1 MGRGG
6 SAKLGRDV
14 QIKAT
19 MSTPITDAVQAALYF
34 ARYKES
40 NLSQYCW
47 ACDKMERE
55 LTDQDRERVCPQLA
69 AAARI
74 LADEVVRLRAEQQ
87 SQSIAL
93 SDCCEAPA
101 VVAGKPGST
110 QWYVCPQCCQPCDVF
125 IRTTNTQ
132 LNTN

>member
-1 MGRGG
+1 MIT
-6 SAKLGRDV
+6 S
-14 QIKAT
+14 IN
-19 MSTPITDAVQAALYF
+19 PIEEAVQAALYF

-40 NLSQYCW
+40 TTLEYCW
-47 ACDKMERE
+47 ALDIIESEITFGDK
-55 LTDQDRERVCPQLA
+55 ERVCPQLA
-69 AAARI
+69 ASARI

-93 SDCCEAPA
+93 SDCCEATA

-110 QWYVCPQCCQPCDVF
+110 QWHVCTKCCQTCVVF
-125 IRTTNTQ
+125 YQDNNTQ

>member
-1 MGRGG
+1 
-6 SAKLGRDV
+6 
-14 QIKAT
+14 
-19 MSTPITDAVQAALYF
+19 MSTSSPITDAVKAALYYAKPTNLTIDELDF
-34 ARYKES
+34 AYDQMAKHT
-40 NLSQYCW
+40 
-47 ACDKMERE
+47 
-55 LTDQDRERVCPQLA
+55 TDEDRERVCSQLA

-125 IRTTNTQ
+125 IRTTTQ
-132 LNTN
+132 PL

>member
-1 MGRGG
+1 
-6 SAKLGRDV
+6 
-14 QIKAT
+14 
-19 MSTPITDAVQAALYF
+19 MSIPITDAVQAAIFYAKF
-34 ARYKES
+34 TNANFSEY
-40 NLSQYCW
+40 NW
-47 ACDKMERE
+47 ACDKIQRE
-55 LTDQDRERVCPQLA
+55 INDVDRDQVCPQLA
-69 AAARI
+69 ASARI

-93 SDCCEAPA
+93 SDCCEAKA

>member
-1 MGRGG
+1 MNT
-6 SAKLGRDV
+6 
-14 QIKAT
+14 Q
-19 MSTPITDAVQAALYF
+19 ITDAVQAALYYAKPTNLTIDELDF
-34 ARYKES
+34 AYDQMAKHT
-40 NLSQYCW
+40 
-47 ACDKMERE
+47 
-55 LTDQDRERVCPQLA
+55 TDEDRERMCSQLA

-74 LADEVVRLRAEQQ
+74 LADEVERLRAELNTNKTV
-87 SQSIAL
+87 ILNTVL

-125 IRTTNTQ
+125 IRTTTTQ